1 MDYSQ
6 TIHDADD
13 PAGASPWGNSPAS
26 SPARGPSHFD
36 PITSEPPPFRY
47 QTSNGLAQDHSIN
60 ENEGFQRPNTATTA
74 SGTEEETEP
83 SQSSDAPE
91 AESAATTQPEA
102 VEQQAPKSAPGQQQQ
117 HTEQEAQRGQEQQ
130 QAPRQT
136 QPQFRLQAKIT
147 GLERTGK
154 KDPILRFDVHVR
166 SHRPAHTHYTDIPRP
181 IFPDFALRSSEM
193 SVDYTPSL

>member
-36 PITSEPPPFRY
+36 PVTAEPPPFRY
-47 QTSNGLAQDHSIN
+47 QTSNGLAQEQTIPEH
-60 ENEGFQRPNTATTA
+60 EGFQRPNTATTT

-83 SQSSDAPE
+83 SQSSDAAE
-91 AESAATTQPEA
+91 TESAVTTQHTEH
-102 VEQQAPKSAPGQQQQ
+102 QAPKPAPEQQ
-117 HTEQEAQRGQEQQ
+117 HTEPEAQRSHEQQ
-130 QAPRQT
+130 PPKPA

-166 SHRPAHTHYTDIPRP
+166 LLS
-181 IFPDFALRSSEM
+181 
-193 SVDYTPSL
+193 PSYMNRC